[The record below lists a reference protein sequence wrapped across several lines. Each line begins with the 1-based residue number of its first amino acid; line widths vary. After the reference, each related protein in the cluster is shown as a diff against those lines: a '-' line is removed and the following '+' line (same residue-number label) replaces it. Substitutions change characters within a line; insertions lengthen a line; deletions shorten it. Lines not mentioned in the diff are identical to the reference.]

1 MKDGKFLTLAFETS
15 CDETAVSVLADGR
28 TVLSNVI
35 SSQVDIFK
43 NFGGVVP
50 EIASRHHLENINGV
64 LAQALDEAQ
73 VSLDDIDLIGVTNGP
88 GLIGALLMGVA
99 TAKAVAFAKDIP
111 LVGVHHLMGHI
122 SANFIEYPEL
132 EPPFMALITSG
143 GHTEIVDELVATLQK
158 LMK

>member
-35 SSQVDIFK
+35 SSQIDIFK

-64 LAQALDEAQ
+64 LTQALDEAQ

-88 GLIGALLMGVA
+88 G
-99 TAKAVAFAKDIP
+99 
-111 LVGVHHLMGHI
+111 
-122 SANFIEYPEL
+122 
-132 EPPFMALITSG
+132 
-143 GHTEIVDELVATLQK
+143 
-158 LMK
+158 